1 MTAII
6 RKILLSAALWSLLAN
21 GAPYPHGECPS
32 VRKAPVGK
40 AIYFLTNDAENAVVA
55 VPIGS
60 DGTLS
65 YGTVTATGGAGLS
78 SISGSTMMPSGPDA
92 LLSQDALTIVGQNL
106 FAVNAGSNTLT
117 MMSICESDPTILT
130 PVGKSVSVLGE
141 FPNTVAASAKN
152 NLVCV
157 GSTGA
162 KAGISCATFSPSEGL
177 SEMDFLR
184 PFDLGQST
192 PPVGPTNTVSQ
203 TFFSEDESLLL
214 TTVKGDPTANK
225 TGFLSVFPVNP
236 RCDCGPSSLSA
247 KDTRSSPPGTAVLFG
262 SEPIPGGSS
271 VFVVDPSFGAVI
283 LSLDE
288 KTRKASLFS
297 KQVIADQKATCWA
310 TISPATNSAFVT
322 DPLVNHIVEMSLTDA
337 KIISTV
343 NTTMANANSGL
354 TDLKAAGNFIY
365 ALSPGNGTT
374 EAEVLVLNVAG
385 GKGSAKVIQ
394 SFGLN
399 ALGVGK
405 SAQGMEVLM

>member
-1 MTAII
+1 
-6 RKILLSAALWSLLAN
+6 
-21 GAPYPHGECPS
+21 
-32 VRKAPVGK
+32 
-40 AIYFLTNDAENAVVA
+40 
-55 VPIGS
+55 
-60 DGTLS
+60 
-65 YGTVTATGGAGLS
+65 
-78 SISGSTMMPSGPDA
+78 MMPSAPDA
-92 LLSQDALTIVGQNL
+92 LLSQNALTIVGQNL

-162 KAGISCATFSPSEGL
+162 KAGISCATFSPDTGL

-192 PPVGPTNTVSQ
+192 PPVGPTNTVAE

-214 TTVKGDPTANK
+214 TTVKGDPPANK
-225 TGFLSVFPVNP
+225 TGFVSVFPVNP
-236 RCDCGPSSLSA
+236 RCGCSPSSLSGIE
-247 KDTRSSPPGTAVLFG
+247 TRSSPPGTAVLFG
-262 SEPIPGGSS
+262 AEPIPGGSS
-271 VFVVDPSFGAVI
+271 LFVVDASFGAVI

-288 KTRKASLFS
+288 KTKKASLLS
-297 KQVIADQKATCWA
+297 KQVIADQQATCWV
-310 TISPATNSAFVT
+310 TISRATESAFVT
-322 DPLVNHIVEMSLTDA
+322 DPVVNQIVEMSLTDA

-343 NTTMANANSGL
+343 NTTMANAGPGP

-365 ALSPGNGTT
+365 ALSPGNGAT
-374 EAEVLVLNVAG
+374 EAEVLVLKVSG
-385 GKGSAKVIQ
+385 GQGSAKVMQ